1 MLNEDIIKEV
11 KEAEAYSVLADETAD
26 ISGTEQLSIGL
37 RYFHEKNN
45 EVQEVFVRFVEVK
58 DLDAKS
64 VAQTIDEFLT
74 KEQLIPVK
82 CVGLGFDGCSTMSG
96 KEGGIVARLA
106 TLYIENKMATS
117 NACVC
122 WLQFLKRFPVRI
134 VNKLGIQNTRRC
146 SSLTTNKEN
155 NVAVSDDIIIPERI
169 EREPTDILKALAS
182 TVGRDYTAP
191 HYKYH
196 DDPFLIPVSN
206 VSKRTYALAKESGK
220 KAARFF
226 LEKYPDSFENN
237 PAQPV
242 IEAFIAPEKITE
254 DTEVTEIMLINCI
267 KQYEVN
273 NSITV
278 YNNLK
283 RKGIEVSQESEQLL
297 LELLCFYNG
306 QEPPPE
312 EYLESQWLQRK
323 GDSETRRLWR
333 QDNLA
338 DQIFNDMKE
347 KDAKAYCA
355 FIQGL
360 CKYYQANRAY
370 SLYEEMR
377 EKNLCPNVE
386 TYNSLISICPF
397 LKENSEARWEMVKQL
412 LFEMAEEG
420 LMPNLYTM
428 NAVLDVVSRFGRI
441 QNAKSLSLE
450 VLAEMKHLNIVPSL
464 GTWYYMLTIFC
475 KEKGPPSPILYEI
488 MEYIEGKEFEICH
501 PKDVYFF
508 VTAMDVC
515 CYHLVDK
522 ELAYRIHDLL
532 QHGNNYILI
541 GDSYKESI
549 FYRLFFQLLCHT
561 ENIDILFENYNKYVP
576 NIYTPEPSVME
587 ELINAVNLGG
597 EFHYLPQLWSDIIT
611 FNHADRERIVQSIL
625 SVMACTKQNE
635 ELQKQFITIAWDIK
649 ERIDSQDENRVN
661 RIYWTGQM
669 LDNIIEIC
677 LNGNDLAKVWEIMK
691 KLEEKESEVIGIP
704 RLQCL
709 KYVCEAFLEA
719 KSIEKA
725 IFCLHYSLECGY
737 GEIAT
742 YLKNNIDKYALT
754 EEHKQILEKN
764 LSATS
769 LNREGNDDDD
779 NLKI

>member
-1 MLNEDIIKEV
+1 
-11 KEAEAYSVLADETAD
+11 
-26 ISGTEQLSIGL
+26 
-37 RYFHEKNN
+37 
-45 EVQEVFVRFVEVK
+45 
-58 DLDAKS
+58 
-64 VAQTIDEFLT
+64 
-74 KEQLIPVK
+74 
-82 CVGLGFDGCSTMSG
+82 
-96 KEGGIVARLA
+96 
-106 TLYIENKMATS
+106 MATS

-122 WLQFLKRFPVRI
+122 SLQFLKRFPVRI

-169 EREPTDILKALAS
+169 ERGPTDILKALAS

-273 NSITV
+273 NSITI

-283 RKGIEVSQESEQLL
+283 TKGIEISQESEQLL
-297 LELLCFYNG
+297 LELLCFFNG

-338 DQIFNDMKE
+338 EQIFNDMKE

-360 CKYYQANRAY
+360 CKCKIYFEQ
-370 SLYEEMR
+370 
-377 EKNLCPNVE
+377 
-386 TYNSLISICPF
+386 
-397 LKENSEARWEMVKQL
+397 QL
-412 LFEMAEEG
+412 LFEMAKEG
-420 LMPNLYTM
+420 LMPNLCTM
-428 NAVLDVVSRFGRI
+428 NAVLDVISRFGRI

-450 VLAEMKHLNIVPSL
+450 VLTEMKHLNIVPSL

-522 ELAYRIHDLL
+522 ELAYRVHDLL

-541 GDSYKESI
+541 GDAYKESI

-635 ELQKQFITIAWDIK
+635 ELQKQFIIIAWDIK
-649 ERIDSQDENRVN
+649 ERIDSQDESRVN
-661 RIYWTGQM
+661 RIYWTGLM

-677 LNGNDLAKVWEIMK
+677 LNGNDLDKV
-691 KLEEKESEVIGIP
+691 
-704 RLQCL
+704 
-709 KYVCEAFLEA
+709 
-719 KSIEKA
+719 
-725 IFCLHYSLECGY
+725 
-737 GEIAT
+737 
-742 YLKNNIDKYALT
+742 
-754 EEHKQILEKN
+754 
-764 LSATS
+764 
-769 LNREGNDDDD
+769 
-779 NLKI
+779 